1 VVIGVTGTKGKTTT
15 VEALNAIFE
24 AAGYKTAIVST
35 LRLKTGDQSKPNL
48 FKMTTPGRFFLQRS
62 LSQARRAGCS
72 HAILEMSS
80 EGAKQY
86 RHKGIFL
93 DALVV
98 TNIYPEHIESHGS
111 YEKYVDAKLSLA
123 RELAQ
128 HGKGKKLLVINEHMA
143 EAEKFLAIPGVE
155 KITYSL
161 RDTYPFGKEEDGT
174 TSFSFLGER
183 LHTKLLGEFNIEN
196 LLAAGTLAHALG
208 VPLSLIREGVLH
220 LEGVRGRME
229 KVSISPKQPF
239 EVYVDYAHTADS
251 LEKSYKALAGKKL
264 ICVLG
269 ATGGGRDHWKRPE
282 MGKIAGSYCHK
293 VILTNDDPYDED
305 PLTIIN
311 AVAEGVRQEKKEPE
325 VIVDRKEAIRRGVSL
340 AKPGEAVVIS
350 GKGTDP
356 FLMGPHGSKI
366 PWDDAT
372 IARECLT
379 EVLHYQKEQQG
390 T

>member
-1 VVIGVTGTKGKTTT
+1 MSLLATIKKYIPTFLWNLLEPVYHFGLAYLGALRYFFPSKSLVVIGVTGTKGKTTT

-155 KITYSL
+155 KNY
-161 RDTYPFGKEEDGT
+161 
-174 TSFSFLGER
+174 
-183 LHTKLLGEFNIEN
+183 LL
-196 LLAAGTLAHALG
+196 
-208 VPLSLIREGVLH
+208 
-220 LEGVRGRME
+220 
-229 KVSISPKQPF
+229 
-239 EVYVDYAHTADS
+239 
-251 LEKSYKALAGKKL
+251 
-264 ICVLG
+264 
-269 ATGGGRDHWKRPE
+269 
-282 MGKIAGSYCHK
+282 
-293 VILTNDDPYDED
+293 
-305 PLTIIN
+305 
-311 AVAEGVRQEKKEPE
+311 
-325 VIVDRKEAIRRGVSL
+325 
-340 AKPGEAVVIS
+340 
-350 GKGTDP
+350 
-356 FLMGPHGSKI
+356 
-366 PWDDAT
+366 
-372 IARECLT
+372 IARHLPFWQRRRWHH
-379 EVLHYQKEQQG
+379 LFFLPR
-390 T
+390 